1 VNGAATL
8 YDIPKTTFRAH
19 LTRTVLSTKRGAV
32 PVLTTTE
39 EEQLVQY
46 VIAMQNLGFPLS
58 ISQLK

>member
-1 VNGAATL
+1 
-8 YDIPKTTFRAH
+8 
-19 LTRTVLSTKRGAV
+19 
-32 PVLTTTE
+32 VLTTTE